1 MEEELV
7 DYFEDG
13 KEVILNSVFN
23 SRVNVLD
30 IWKGSR
36 NYREEINKAVG
47 GFRLS

>member
-13 KEVILNSVFN
+13 KEVILNSVFS
-23 SRVNVLD
+23 SRVNLLD

-36 NYREEINKAVG
+36 HYSKDINKGVG
-47 GFRLS
+47 GR